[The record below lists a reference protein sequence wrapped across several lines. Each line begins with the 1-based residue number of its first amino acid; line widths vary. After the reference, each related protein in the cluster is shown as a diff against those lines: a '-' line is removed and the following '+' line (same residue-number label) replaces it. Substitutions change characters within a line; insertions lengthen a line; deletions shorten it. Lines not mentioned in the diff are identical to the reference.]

1 MDRLPF
7 RVRTGWPGDR
17 VGASLETHR
26 RGRSGLHRARWWV
39 TPTRGDPRD
48 SATENRPPL
57 LPPGS
62 RGKGE
67 TVVQETTSDQGDR
80 AGSANPTWSK
90 VKKSGA
96 SGHRA

>member
-1 MDRLPF
+1 MSR
-7 RVRTGWPGDR
+7 PGGRD
-17 VGASLETHR
+17 GETR
-26 RGRSGLHRARWWV
+26 RGRSGLHRARWWA

-57 LPPGS
+57 RPPGR

-67 TVVQETTSDQGDR
+67 TVVQETNSDPGDR
-80 AGSANPTWSK
+80 VGSANPTWSK

-96 SGHRA
+96 FGHRTRVRRGRPARVRG